1 MMQILELVLYGKNG
15 KKRVLP
21 FTPGKVNVIPGESKA
36 GKSAVGDIIEYCL
49 GGSACNIAVGV
60 VRDSVAWYGL
70 LLQFKTNRIFV
81 ARKNPDPGRQST
93 SFCYY
98 EVGTD
103 IVSPETVYF
112 TPNTNTEGIEEL
124 LTKQIGISENIHMP
138 EEDESRDP
146 LEVNIRHALFCCF
159 QSQDEVT
166 ARNHLFHRQS
176 EGLPITNAIRDTM
189 PYFLGAVDED
199 AVLLA
204 TERRVKD
211 RELRMLTRQ
220 VTEAESITGAGSEK
234 AIALLLEAEAVGLI
248 QGTEDLDKSDF
259 DVLYATLKSIKLVTR
274 RVPSASMDRLTALQ
288 TQLREKENEIGE
300 LQDSIIEARA
310 YLADASGYRGELA
323 HQKVR
328 LESIG
333 LFEKLDFNT
342 GKCPFCSGN
351 LNPEPPEVVKLK
363 ESIRALDQSINRVE
377 KERPQLR
384 RFIDQQEN
392 RVDSIK
398 DEIAVIKAEIDGTY
412 VQMEDADRIRDLN
425 DRRAKVFG
433 RISYWL
439 ENVEMADDTAESKR
453 RIKELEYRIAE
464 IDAILSN
471 DSVKDRVS
479 SALSVIQND
488 MTTWARELDMEYSG
502 SPYRLDM
509 GKVTVVVDHGRPIP
523 LKEMGS
529 GANWLGS
536 HLITMFG
543 LHKYF
548 INNNRPVPSFLF
560 LDQPSQVYFP
570 EGSTADKDM
579 DVQAVTKVFSF
590 IRERVAE
597 LDGKM
602 QVIVVDHAKLDDD
615 DFAAEI
621 VEDWKYTGKKLVPDD
636 WYTETESVPVN
647 DDTDN
652 G

>member
-1 MMQILELVLYGKNG
+1 MQILELVLYGKNG

-146 LEVNIRHALFCCF
+146 LEANIRHALFCCF

-548 INNNRPVPSFLF
+548 INNNRPVPGFLF

>member
-1 MMQILELVLYGKNG
+1 MQILELILYGKNG
-15 KKRVLP
+15 KKRTLP
-21 FTPGKVNVIPGESKA
+21 FKPGRVNIIPGESKA

-49 GGSACNIAVGV
+49 GGNSCNIAVGV

-70 LLQFKTNRIFV
+70 LLQCGLNRIFV
-81 ARKNPDPGRQST
+81 ARKNPDPGRQTT

-103 IVSPETVYF
+103 IESPKTAEF
-112 TPNTNTEGIEEL
+112 TSNTNTDGIEAL

-138 EEDESRDP
+138 EEDESREP
-146 LEVNIRHALFCCF
+146 LEANIRHALFCCF

-189 PYFLGAVDED
+189 PYFLGAVNED

-204 TERRVKD
+204 TERRTKD
-211 RELRMLTRQ
+211 RELRVLTRQ
-220 VTEAESITGAGSEK
+220 VAEAEAITGTGSEK
-234 AIALLLEAEAVGLI
+234 AVALLIEAEAVGLI
-248 QGTEDLDKSDF
+248 HGTDELDKASF
-259 DVLYATLKSIKLVTR
+259 VALYDALKGIKLITQ
-274 RVPSASMDRLTALQ
+274 RVPTGSMDRLSTLQ
-288 TQLREKENEIGE
+288 TQLMEKENELGE
-300 LQDSIIEARA
+300 LQDSISEAHS
-310 YLADASGYRGELA
+310 YLADAAGFSGELA

-333 LFEKLDFNT
+333 LFEKLNFNSC
-342 GKCPFCSGN
+342 KCPLCSGD
-351 LNPEPPEVVKLK
+351 LNPEPPGVAKLK
-363 ESIRALDQSINRVE
+363 ESILALDRSINRVE

-384 RFIDQQEN
+384 RFIDQQEAKI
-392 RVDSIK
+392 SELK
-398 DEIAVIKAEIDGTY
+398 EEIAVIKAEIEGIYT
-412 VQMEDADRIRDLN
+412 QTQDADRIRDLN

-439 ENVEMADDTAESKR
+439 ENVELADDITEAKK
-453 RIKELEYRIAE
+453 RIKELKDRIKE

-488 MTTWARELDMEYSG
+488 MTVWADDLEMEYAG

-529 GANWLGS
+529 GENWLGS

-548 INNNRPVPSFLF
+548 IKNNRPVPGFLF

-570 EGSTADKDM
+570 EGSSADEDM
-579 DVQAVTKVFSF
+579 DIQAVTKVFDF
-590 IRERVAE
+590 IRERVSE
-597 LDGKM
+597 LNGKM
-602 QVIVVDHAKLDDD
+602 QVIVVDHAKLDSDAFKAD
-615 DFAAEI
+615 MI
-621 VEDWKYTGKKLVPDD
+621 EDWKNTGIKLVPTD
-636 WYTETESVPVN
+636 WYEETGSTLV
-647 DDTDN
+647 DN
-652 G
+652 LVEED

>member
-1 MMQILELVLYGKNG
+1 MQILELVLYGKNG

-21 FTPGKVNVIPGESKA
+21 FNPGKVNVIPGESKA

-146 LEVNIRHALFCCF
+146 LEANIRHALFCCF

-166 ARNHLFHRQS
+166 ARNHLFHKQS

-189 PYFLGAVDED
+189 PYFLGAVDEN

-204 TERRVKD
+204 TERRAKD

-234 AIALLLEAEAVGLI
+234 AVALLLEAEAVGLI

-274 RVPSASMDRLTALQ
+274 RVPSASMDRLSALQ
-288 TQLREKENEIGE
+288 TQLREKENEIEE

-342 GKCPFCSGN
+342 GKCPLCSGN
-351 LNPEPPEVVKLK
+351 LNPEPPGVAKLK
-363 ESIRALDQSINRVE
+363 ESIRALDQSISRVE

-384 RFIDQQEN
+384 RFIDKQEN
-392 RVDSIK
+392 RVDSLK

-439 ENVEMADDTAESKR
+439 ENVEMADDTAEAKR
-453 RIKELEYRIAE
+453 RIKELEYRITE
-464 IDAILSN
+464 IDTILSN

>member
-1 MMQILELVLYGKNG
+1 MQILELVLYGKNG
-15 KKRVLP
+15 KKRTVS
-21 FTPGKVNVIPGESKA
+21 FHPGRVNIIPGESKA
-36 GKSAVGDIIEYCL
+36 GKSAVGDIIEYCM
-49 GGSACNIAVGV
+49 GGSSCNIAVGV
-60 VRDSVAWYGL
+60 VRDNVDWYGL
-70 LLQFKTNRIFV
+70 LLQCDTNRIFV
-81 ARKNPDPGRQST
+81 ARKNPDPGRQTT

-103 IVSPETVYF
+103 IESPKTAEF
-112 TPNTNTEGIEEL
+112 TSNTNTDGIEAL

-138 EEDESRDP
+138 EEDESREP
-146 LEVNIRHALFCCF
+146 LEANIRHALFCCF

-189 PYFLGAVDED
+189 PYFLGAVNED

-204 TERRVKD
+204 TERRTKD
-211 RELRMLTRQ
+211 RELRVLTRQ
-220 VTEAESITGAGSEK
+220 VVEAEAITGTGSEK
-234 AIALLLEAEAVGLI
+234 AVALLIEAEAVGLI
-248 QGTEDLDKSDF
+248 HGTDELDKASF
-259 DVLYATLKSIKLVTR
+259 IALYDALKGIQLITQ
-274 RVPSASMDRLTALQ
+274 RVPTGSMDRLSTLQ
-288 TQLREKENEIGE
+288 TQLKDKENELGE
-300 LQDSIIEARA
+300 LQESISEAHT
-310 YLADASGYRGELA
+310 YLADASGFRGELA

-333 LFEKLDFNT
+333 LFEKLNFNS
-342 GKCPFCSGN
+342 GKCPLCSGD
-351 LNPEPPEVVKLK
+351 LNPEPPGVAKLK
-363 ESIRALDQSINRVE
+363 DSILALDRSINRVE

-384 RFIDQQEN
+384 RFIDQQEAKISELKE
-392 RVDSIK
+392 D
-398 DEIAVIKAEIDGTY
+398 IAIIKAEIEGTY
-412 VQMEDADRIRDLN
+412 SQLQDADRIRDLN
-425 DRRAKVFG
+425 DRRAKVYG

-439 ENVEMADDTAESKR
+439 ENVELADDITETKK
-453 RIKELEYRIAE
+453 RIKELKDRIEE

-488 MTTWARELDMEYSG
+488 MTAWADDLEMEYAG

-548 INNNRPVPSFLF
+548 INNNRPVPGFLF

-570 EGSTADKDM
+570 EGSSADEDM
-579 DVQAVTKVFSF
+579 DIQAVTKVFDF
-590 IRERVAE
+590 IRKRVRE
-597 LDGKM
+597 LEGKM
-602 QVIVVDHAKLDDD
+602 QVIVVDHAKLESDAYKADM
-615 DFAAEI
+615 I
-621 VEDWKYTGKKLVPDD
+621 EDWKNTGIKLVPTD
-636 WYTETESVPVN
+636 WYEETESALVDN
-647 DDTDN
+647 DVEGN
-652 G
+652 

>member
-1 MMQILELVLYGKNG
+1 MQILELVLYGKNG
-15 KKRVLP
+15 KKRALP
-21 FTPGKVNVIPGESKA
+21 FKLGKVNIIPGESKA
-36 GKSAVGDIIEYCL
+36 GKSAVGDIIEYCM
-49 GGSACNIAVGV
+49 GGSSCNIAVGV

-70 LLQFKTNRIFV
+70 LLQFETNRVFV

-93 SFCYY
+93 SYCYC

-103 IVSPETVYF
+103 IGSPETADF
-112 TPNTNTEGIEEL
+112 TSNTNVEGIEEL

-138 EEDESRDP
+138 EEDESRDS
-146 LEVNIRHALFCCF
+146 LEANIRHALFCCF

-204 TERRVKD
+204 TERRAKD

-220 VTEAESITGAGSEK
+220 VMEAEFITGAGSEK
-234 AIALLLEAEAVGLI
+234 AVALLLEAEAVGLI
-248 QGTEDLDKSDF
+248 NSTEDLDKSDF
-259 DVLYATLKSIKLVTR
+259 DVLYATLKCIKLVTR
-274 RVPSASMDRLTALQ
+274 RVPSASMDRLSVLQ
-288 TQLREKENEIGE
+288 TQLREKENEIVE
-300 LQDSIIEARA
+300 LQDSINEARA

-333 LFEKLDFNT
+333 LFVKLDFNT
-342 GKCPFCSGN
+342 GKCPLCSGD
-351 LNPEPPEVVKLK
+351 LNPEPPEVAKLK
-363 ESIRALDQSINRVE
+363 ESIRMLDQSISRVE

-392 RVDSIK
+392 KMNELK

-412 VQMEDADRIRDLN
+412 TQMEDADRIRDLN

-439 ENVEMADDTAESKR
+439 ENVEMADDIAEAKR
-453 RIKELEYRIAE
+453 RIQELEDRIAE

-488 MTTWARELDMEYSG
+488 MTTWAKELDMEYSG

-548 INNNRPVPSFLF
+548 INNNRPVPNFLF

-579 DVQAVTKVFSF
+579 DVQAVTKVFNF
-590 IRERVAE
+590 IRKRVTE
-597 LDGKM
+597 LDGRM

-615 DFAAEI
+615 NFAAET
-621 VEDWKYTGKKLVPDD
+621 VEDWKYTGNKLIPAD
-636 WYTETESVPVN
+636 WYVETVLGPVDN
-647 DDTDN
+647 DTASK
-652 G
+652 

>member
-1 MMQILELVLYGKNG
+1 MQILELVLYGKNG
-15 KKRVLP
+15 KKRTLS
-21 FTPGKVNVIPGESKA
+21 FNLGKVNIIPGESKA
-36 GKSAVGDIIEYCL
+36 GKSAVGDIIEYCM
-49 GGSACNIAVGV
+49 GGNSCNIAVGV
-60 VRDSVAWYGL
+60 VRDNVEWYGL
-70 LLQFKTNRIFV
+70 LLQFDLNRVFI

-103 IVSPETVYF
+103 IESPEKADF
-112 TPNTNTEGIEEL
+112 ASNTNTDGIEEL

-138 EEDESRDP
+138 EDDESRDP
-146 LEVNIRHALFCCF
+146 LEANIRHALFCCF

-189 PYFLGAVDED
+189 PYFLGAVNED

-204 TERRVKD
+204 TERRAKD

-220 VTEAESITGAGSEK
+220 VAEAESITGAGSEK
-234 AIALLLEAEAVGLI
+234 AIALLVEAEAVGLAHDTD
-248 QGTEDLDKSDF
+248 GLDKNDF
-259 DVLYATLKSIKLVTR
+259 GALYAFLKGIKLVTQR
-274 RVPSASMDRLTALQ
+274 EPSGVMDRLSSLQ
-288 TQLREKENEIGE
+288 IQLREKEDELGE
-300 LQDSIIEARA
+300 LQDSISEARS
-310 YLADASGYRGELA
+310 YLTEASGYKGELE
-323 HQKVR
+323 HQKIR

-333 LFEKLDFNT
+333 LFEKLNFVP
-342 GKCPFCSGN
+342 GKCPFCSGD
-351 LNPEPPEVVKLK
+351 LNPEPPGVTKLK
-363 ESIRALDQSINRVE
+363 ESIRVLDQSINRVE

-384 RFIDQQEN
+384 RFIDQQEEK
-392 RVDSIK
+392 IGTLK
-398 DEIAVIKAEIDGTY
+398 AEISVIKAEIDGTY
-412 VQMEDADRIRDLN
+412 TQMQDADQIHDLN
-425 DRRAKVFG
+425 DRKAKVFG

-439 ENVEMADDTAESKR
+439 ENVELADDTAEAKK
-453 RIKELEYRIAE
+453 RIKELEDRIAE

-471 DSVKDRVS
+471 DSVKDRVA
-479 SALSVIQND
+479 SALAVIQND
-488 MTTWARELDMEYSG
+488 MTAWAKELEMEYAG

-548 INNNRPVPSFLF
+548 INNNRPVPNFLF

-570 EGSTADKDM
+570 EGSTADEDM
-579 DVQAVTKVFSF
+579 DIQAVTKVFKF
-590 IRERVAE
+590 IRERIAE

-602 QVIVVDHAKLDDD
+602 QVIVVDHAKLDD
-615 DFAAEI
+615 AEFSAETI
-621 VEDWKYTGKKLVPDD
+621 EDWKYTGLKLVPTD
-636 WYTETESVPVN
+636 WYEENDLVPVGN
-647 DDTDN
+647 DSEEE
-652 G
+652 

>member
-15 KKRVLP
+15 KKRTLSLNL
-21 FTPGKVNVIPGESKA
+21 GKVNIIPGESKT
-36 GKSAVGDIIEYCL
+36 GKSAVGDIIDYCM
-49 GGSACNIAVGV
+49 GGSSCNIAVGV
-60 VRDSVAWYGL
+60 VRDNVAWYGL
-70 LLQFKTNRIFV
+70 LLQFDTNRVFV
-81 ARKNPDPGRQST
+81 ARKNPDPGKQST
-93 SFCYY
+93 SICYY

-103 IVSPETVYF
+103 IGSPETADF
-112 TPNTNTEGIEEL
+112 TSNTNTEGIEEL

-138 EEDESRDP
+138 EEDESRVP
-146 LEVNIRHALFCCF
+146 LEANIRHALYCCF

-176 EGLPITNAIRDTM
+176 EGLPIINAIRDTM
-189 PYFLGAVDED
+189 PYFLGAVYED

-204 TERRVKD
+204 AERRAKD

-220 VTEAESITGAGSEK
+220 VAEAESITGAGSEK
-234 AIALLLEAEAVGLI
+234 AVALLAEAEAVGLI
-248 QGTEDLDKSDF
+248 HGLENLENDDF
-259 DVLYATLKSIKLVTR
+259 DVLYATLKEIKLSTR
-274 RVPSASMDRLTALQ
+274 RAPSVSIDRLSALQ
-288 TQLREKENEIGE
+288 TQLREKEYELGE
-300 LQDSIIEARA
+300 LQDSISEART
-310 YLADASGYRGELA
+310 YLVDASGFRGELI

-333 LFEKLDFNT
+333 LFEKLDFNP
-342 GKCPFCSGN
+342 GKCPLCSGD
-351 LNPEPPEVVKLK
+351 LDPEPPGVVKLR
-363 ESIRALDQSINRVE
+363 ESIHALDQSINRVE

-384 RFIDQQEN
+384 RFIDQQE
-392 RVDSIK
+392 DKMGALK
-398 DEIAVIKAEIDGTY
+398 DEIAVIRAEIDGIYT
-412 VQMEDADRIRDLN
+412 QMQDADRIRDLN

-439 ENVEMADDTAESKR
+439 ENVELADDTAEAKR
-453 RIKELEYRIAE
+453 RIQKLEERIEE

-488 MTTWARELDMEYSG
+488 MTTWAKELDMEYSG

-509 GKVTVVVDHGRPIP
+509 GKVTIVVDHGRPIP

-529 GANWLGS
+529 AANWLGS

-548 INNNRPVPSFLF
+548 INNYRPVPSFLF

-590 IRERVAE
+590 IRERVTE

-615 DFAAEI
+615 DFAAETI
-621 VEDWKYTGKKLVPDD
+621 EDWKYTGKKLVPAD
-636 WYTETESVPVN
+636 WYEKAALVPVDN
-647 DDTDN
+647 DTAN
-652 G
+652 Q

>member
-1 MMQILELVLYGKNG
+1 MQILELILYGKNG
-15 KKRVLP
+15 KKRTLS
-21 FTPGKVNVIPGESKA
+21 FKPGRVNIIPGESKA
-36 GKSAVGDIIEYCL
+36 GKSAVGDIIEYCM
-49 GGSACNIAVGV
+49 GGSSCNIAVGV
-60 VRDSVAWYGL
+60 VRDNVDWYGL
-70 LLQFKTNRIFV
+70 LLQCDTNRIFV
-81 ARKNPDPGRQST
+81 ARKNPDPGRQTT

-103 IVSPETVYF
+103 IESPKTAEF
-112 TPNTNTEGIEEL
+112 TSNTNADGIEAL

-138 EEDESRDP
+138 EENESREP
-146 LEVNIRHALFCCF
+146 LEANIRHALFCCF

-189 PYFLGAVDED
+189 PYFLGAVNED

-204 TERRVKD
+204 TERRTKD
-211 RELRMLTRQ
+211 RELRVLTRQ
-220 VTEAESITGAGSEK
+220 VVEAEAITGTGSEK
-234 AIALLLEAEAVGLI
+234 AVALLIEAEAVGLI
-248 QGTEDLDKSDF
+248 HGTDELDKASF
-259 DVLYATLKSIKLVTR
+259 IALYDALKGIQLITQ
-274 RVPSASMDRLTALQ
+274 RVPTGSMDRLSTLQ
-288 TQLREKENEIGE
+288 TQLKDKENELGE
-300 LQDSIIEARA
+300 LQESISEAHT
-310 YLADASGYRGELA
+310 YLADASGFRGELA

-333 LFEKLDFNT
+333 LFEKLNFNS
-342 GKCPFCSGN
+342 GKCPLCSGD
-351 LNPEPPEVVKLK
+351 LNPEPPGVAKLK
-363 ESIRALDQSINRVE
+363 DSILALDRSINRVE

-384 RFIDQQEN
+384 RFIDQQEAKISELKE
-392 RVDSIK
+392 D
-398 DEIAVIKAEIDGTY
+398 IAIIKAEIEGTY
-412 VQMEDADRIRDLN
+412 SQLQDADRIRDLN
-425 DRRAKVFG
+425 DRRAKVYG

-439 ENVEMADDTAESKR
+439 ENVELADDITETKK
-453 RIKELEYRIAE
+453 RIKELKDRIEE

-488 MTTWARELDMEYSG
+488 MTAWADDLEMEYAG

-529 GANWLGS
+529 GENWLGS

-548 INNNRPVPSFLF
+548 INNNRPVPGFLF

-570 EGSTADKDM
+570 EGSSADEDM
-579 DVQAVTKVFSF
+579 DIQAVTKVFDF
-590 IRERVAE
+590 IRKRVKE

-602 QVIVVDHAKLDDD
+602 QVIVVDHAKLGSDAFKADM
-615 DFAAEI
+615 I
-621 VEDWKYTGKKLVPDD
+621 EDWKNTGIKLVPTD
-636 WYTETESVPVN
+636 WYEETESALV
-647 DDTDN
+647 DN
-652 G
+652 GLEGN

>member
-1 MMQILELVLYGKNG
+1 MQILELVLYGKNG
-15 KKRVLP
+15 KKRTLS
-21 FTPGKVNVIPGESKA
+21 FNPGKVNIIPGESKA
-36 GKSAVGDIIEYCL
+36 GKSAVGDIIEYCM
-49 GGSACNIAVGV
+49 GGSSCNIAVGV
-60 VRDSVAWYGL
+60 VRDNVAWYGL
-70 LLQFKTNRIFV
+70 LLQCDSNRIFV

-103 IVSPETVYF
+103 IESPETAEF
-112 TPNTNTEGIEEL
+112 TSNTNTDGIEEL
-124 LTKQIGISENIHMP
+124 LTKHIGISENIHMP
-138 EEDESRDP
+138 EEDESSNP
-146 LEVNIRHALFCCF
+146 LEANIRHALFCCF

-204 TERRVKD
+204 TERRTKD
-211 RELRMLTRQ
+211 RELRMLTRR
-220 VTEAESITGAGSEK
+220 VAETEAITGAGSEK
-234 AIALLLEAEAVGLI
+234 AVALLVEAESVGLI
-248 QGTEDLDKSDF
+248 HGTDDLDKTDF
-259 DVLYATLKSIKLVTR
+259 ESLYDALKGIQLVSQ
-274 RVPSASMDRLTALQ
+274 RVPLGSMDRLSTLQ
-288 TQLREKENEIGE
+288 TQLKDKETELGE
-300 LQDSIIEARA
+300 LQDSISEARI
-310 YLADASGYRGELA
+310 YLADASGFSGELE

-333 LFEKLDFNT
+333 LFEKLDFNAR
-342 GKCPFCSGN
+342 KCPLCSGD
-351 LNPEPPEVVKLK
+351 LNPEPPGVAKLK
-363 ESIRALDQSINRVE
+363 ESILSLDQSINRVE

-384 RFIDQQEN
+384 RFIDQQEGKI
-392 RVDSIK
+392 SELK
-398 DEIAVIKAEIDGTY
+398 EAIAVIKAEIEGTY
-412 VQMEDADRIRDLN
+412 PQMQDADRIRDLN

-439 ENVEMADDTAESKR
+439 ENIELTDDTAEAKK
-453 RIKELEYRIAE
+453 RIKELKDRIVE
-464 IDAILSN
+464 IDAILSH

-488 MTTWARELDMEYSG
+488 MTKWAEDLEMEYAG

-548 INNNRPVPSFLF
+548 INNNRPVPNFLF

-570 EGSTADKDM
+570 EGSTSDEDM
-579 DVQAVTKVFSF
+579 DIQAVTNVFDF
-590 IRERVAE
+590 IRKRVYE

-615 DFAAEI
+615 AFKAETI
-621 VEDWKYTGKKLVPDD
+621 EDWKNTGVKLVPVD
-636 WYTETESVPVN
+636 WYEETALALAENDPTEN
-647 DDTDN
+647 
-652 G
+652 

>member
-124 LTKQIGISENIHMP
+124 LTKQIGISEYIHMP

-146 LEVNIRHALFCCF
+146 LEANIRHALFCCF

-439 ENVEMADDTAESKR
+439 ENVEMAEDTAESKR

-579 DVQAVTKVFSF
+579 DVQAVAKVFSF

>member
-1 MMQILELVLYGKNG
+1 MQILELVLYGKNG
-15 KKRVLP
+15 KKRTLSLNL
-21 FTPGKVNVIPGESKA
+21 GKVNIIPGESKT
-36 GKSAVGDIIEYCL
+36 GKSAVGDIIDYCM
-49 GGSACNIAVGV
+49 GGSSCNIAVGV
-60 VRDSVAWYGL
+60 VRDNVAWYGL
-70 LLQFKTNRIFV
+70 LLQFDTNRVFV
-81 ARKNPDPGRQST
+81 ARKNPDPGKQST
-93 SFCYY
+93 SICYY

-103 IVSPETVYF
+103 IGSPKTASF
-112 TPNTNTEGIEEL
+112 ISNTNTEGIEKL
-124 LTKQIGISENIHMP
+124 LTRQIGISENIHMP
-138 EEDESRDP
+138 EEDESRVP
-146 LEVNIRHALFCCF
+146 LEANIRHALYCCF

-176 EGLPITNAIRDTM
+176 EGLPIINAIRDTM
-189 PYFLGAVDED
+189 PYFLGAVYED

-204 TERRVKD
+204 AERRAKD

-220 VTEAESITGAGSEK
+220 VAEAESITGAGSEK
-234 AIALLLEAEAVGLI
+234 AVALLAEAEAVGLI
-248 QGTEDLDKSDF
+248 HGLENLENDDF
-259 DVLYATLKSIKLVTR
+259 DVLYATLKEIKLSTR
-274 RVPSASMDRLTALQ
+274 RAPSVSIDRLSALQ
-288 TQLREKENEIGE
+288 TQLREKEYELGEI
-300 LQDSIIEARA
+300 QNSISEART
-310 YLADASGYRGELA
+310 YLVDASGFRGELVD
-323 HQKVR
+323 QKVR

-333 LFEKLDFNT
+333 LFEKLDFRL
-342 GKCPFCSGN
+342 GKCPLCSGN
-351 LNPEPPEVVKLK
+351 LNLEPPGVAKLR

-384 RFIDQQEN
+384 RFIDQQE
-392 RVDSIK
+392 DKMGALK
-398 DEIAVIKAEIDGTY
+398 DEIAVIRAEIDGIYT
-412 VQMEDADRIRDLN
+412 QMQDADRIRDLN
-425 DRRAKVFG
+425 DRRANVFG

-439 ENVEMADDTAESKR
+439 ENVELADDTAEAKR
-453 RIKELEYRIAE
+453 RIQKLEERIEE

-488 MTTWARELDMEYSG
+488 MTTWAKELDMEYSG

-509 GKVTVVVDHGRPIP
+509 GKVTVIVDHGRPIP

-590 IRERVAE
+590 IRERVTE

-615 DFAAEI
+615 DFAAETI
-621 VEDWKYTGKKLVPDD
+621 EDWKYTGKKLVPAD
-636 WYTETESVPVN
+636 WYEKAALVPVDN
-647 DDTDN
+647 DTAN
-652 G
+652 Q

>member
-146 LEVNIRHALFCCF
+146 LEANIRHALFCCF

-548 INNNRPVPSFLF
+548 INNNRPVPGFLF

>member
-146 LEVNIRHALFCCF
+146 LEANIRHALFCCF

-548 INNNRPVPSFLF
+548 INNNRPVPGFLF

-636 WYTETESVPVN
+636 WYTET
-647 DDTDN
+647 
-652 G
+652 

>member
-1 MMQILELVLYGKNG
+1 MQILELILYGKNG
-15 KKRVLP
+15 KKRTLP
-21 FTPGKVNVIPGESKA
+21 FKPGRVNIIPGESKA

-49 GGSACNIAVGV
+49 GGNSCNIAVGV
-60 VRDSVAWYGL
+60 LRDSVAWYGL
-70 LLQFKTNRIFV
+70 LLQCGLNRIFV

-103 IVSPETVYF
+103 VESPETAEF
-112 TPNTNTEGIEEL
+112 TSNTNTDGIESL

-138 EEDESRDP
+138 EENESREP
-146 LEVNIRHALFCCF
+146 LEANIRHALFCCF

-189 PYFLGAVDED
+189 PYFLGAVNED

-204 TERRVKD
+204 TERRTKD
-211 RELRMLTRQ
+211 RELRVLTRQ
-220 VTEAESITGAGSEK
+220 VAEAEAITGTGSEK
-234 AIALLLEAEAVGLI
+234 AVALLIEAEAVGLI
-248 QGTEDLDKSDF
+248 HGTDELDIASF
-259 DVLYATLKSIKLVTR
+259 DALYDALKGIQLITQ
-274 RVPSASMDRLTALQ
+274 RVPTGSMDRLSTLQ
-288 TQLREKENEIGE
+288 TQLKEKENEVGE
-300 LQDSIIEARA
+300 LQESISEAHS
-310 YLADASGYRGELA
+310 YLADASSFSGELA

-333 LFEKLDFNT
+333 LFEKLDFNS
-342 GKCPFCSGN
+342 GKCPLCSGD
-351 LNPEPPEVVKLK
+351 LNPEPPGVAKLK
-363 ESIRALDQSINRVE
+363 ESIIALDRSINRVE

-384 RFIDQQEN
+384 RFIDQQEAKI
-392 RVDSIK
+392 SGLK
-398 DEIAVIKAEIDGTY
+398 EEISVIKAEIEGTY
-412 VQMEDADRIRDLN
+412 SQLQDDERIRDLN

-439 ENVEMADDTAESKR
+439 ENVELADDITEAKK
-453 RIKELEYRIAE
+453 RIKRLEERIAE
-464 IDAILSN
+464 IDGILSN

-488 MTTWARELDMEYSG
+488 MTTWAKELEMEYAG

-529 GANWLGS
+529 GSNWLGS

-543 LHKYF
+543 LHKFF
-548 INNNRPVPSFLF
+548 INNNRPVPRFLF

-570 EGSTADKDM
+570 EGSSADEDM
-579 DVQAVTKVFSF
+579 DIQAVTKVFDF
-590 IRERVAE
+590 IRERVSE
-597 LDGKM
+597 LDGEM
-602 QVIVVDHAKLDDD
+602 QVIVVDHAKLDSDEFKAD
-615 DFAAEI
+615 V
-621 VEDWKYTGKKLVPDD
+621 VEDWKNTGIKLVPTN
-636 WYTETESVPVN
+636 WYEETESTLV
-647 DDTDN
+647 DN
-652 G
+652 GVEEN

>member
-1 MMQILELVLYGKNG
+1 MQILELVLYGKNG

-146 LEVNIRHALFCCF
+146 LEANIRHALFCCF

-439 ENVEMADDTAESKR
+439 ENVEMAEDTAESKR

-548 INNNRPVPSFLF
+548 INNNRPVPGFLF

>member
-1 MMQILELVLYGKNG
+1 MQILELVLYGKNG
-15 KKRVLP
+15 KKRTLS
-21 FTPGKVNVIPGESKA
+21 FYPGKVNIIPGESKA
-36 GKSAVGDIIEYCL
+36 GKSAVGDIIEYCM
-49 GGSACNIAVGV
+49 GGSSCNIAVGV
-60 VRDSVAWYGL
+60 VRDNVAWYGL
-70 LLQFKTNRIFV
+70 LLQVDTNRVFV
-81 ARKNPDPGRQST
+81 ARKNPDPGKQSS

-103 IVSPETVYF
+103 IGSPEAAEF
-112 TPNTNTEGIEEL
+112 TSNTNTEGIEEL

-138 EEDESRDP
+138 EDDESRDP
-146 LEVNIRHALFCCF
+146 LEANIRHALFCCF
-159 QSQDEVT
+159 QSQDEVA

-176 EGLPITNAIRDTM
+176 EGLPITNAIRDTI

-204 TERRVKD
+204 TERRTKE
-211 RELRMLTRQ
+211 RELRILTRQ
-220 VTEAESITGAGSEK
+220 VAEAESITGAGSEK
-234 AIALLLEAEAVGLI
+234 AVALLVEAEAVGLI
-248 QGTEDLDKSDF
+248 QGTEDLDKGDF
-259 DVLYATLKSIKLVTR
+259 DVLYATIKGIKLTTQQ
-274 RVPSASMDRLTALQ
+274 VPSTSMDRLTTLQ
-288 TQLREKENEIGE
+288 TQLREKVNELAE
-300 LQDSIIEARA
+300 LQDSVREART
-310 YLADASGYRGELA
+310 YLADASGFRGELV

-333 LFEKLDFNT
+333 LFEKLDFNP
-342 GKCPFCSGN
+342 GKCPLCSGD
-351 LNPEPPEVVKLK
+351 LDPEPPGVGKLK

-392 RVDSIK
+392 KIGALK
-398 DEIAVIKAEIDGTY
+398 DEIAVIKAEIEGTY
-412 VQMEDADRIRDLN
+412 TQMEDTNRIRDLN

-439 ENVEMADDTAESKR
+439 ENVELADNTAEAKR
-453 RIKELEYRIAE
+453 RIHELENRIAE

-488 MTTWARELDMEYSG
+488 MTTQAQELDMEYSG

-529 GANWLGS
+529 AANWLGS

-543 LHKYF
+543 LHKFF

-570 EGSTADKDM
+570 KGTDDEDM
-579 DVQAVTKVFSF
+579 DIQAVTKIFSF
-590 IRERVAE
+590 IRKRVAE

-602 QVIVVDHAKLDDD
+602 QVIVVDHAKLEDDA
-615 DFAAEI
+615 FIAETI
-621 VEDWKYTGKKLVPDD
+621 EDWKYTGNKLVPSD
-636 WYTETESVPVN
+636 WYEERALAPA
-647 DDTDN
+647 DKDN
-652 G
+652 

>member
-124 LTKQIGISENIHMP
+124 LTKQIGISEYIHMP

-146 LEVNIRHALFCCF
+146 LEANIRHALFCCF

-439 ENVEMADDTAESKR
+439 ENVEMAEDTAESKR

>member
-1 MMQILELVLYGKNG
+1 MQILELVLYGKNG
-15 KKRVLP
+15 KKRTLS
-21 FTPGKVNVIPGESKA
+21 FNPGRVNIIPGESKA
-36 GKSAVGDIIEYCL
+36 GKSAVGDIIEYCM
-49 GGSACNIAVGV
+49 GGSSCNIAVGV
-60 VRDSVAWYGL
+60 VRDNVAWYGV
-70 LLQFKTNRIFV
+70 LLQCDSNRIFI
-81 ARKNPDPGRQST
+81 ARKNPGPGRQST

-103 IVSPETVYF
+103 IESPKTAEF
-112 TPNTNTEGIEEL
+112 TSNTNTDGIEDL
-124 LTKQIGISENIHMP
+124 LTKQLGISENIHMP
-138 EEDESRDP
+138 EEDESREP
-146 LEVNIRHALFCCF
+146 LEANIRHALFCCF

-189 PYFLGAVDED
+189 PYFLGAVEED

-204 TERRVKD
+204 TERRTKD
-211 RELRMLTRQ
+211 RELRLLTRQ
-220 VTEAESITGAGSEK
+220 VAEAEAITGTGSEK
-234 AIALLLEAEAVGLI
+234 AVALLIEAEAVGLI
-248 QGTEDLDKSDF
+248 HGTDDLNKADF
-259 DVLYATLKSIKLVTR
+259 NSLYDTLKGIQLVTQG
-274 RVPSASMDRLTALQ
+274 VPMGSMDRLSSLQ
-288 TQLREKENEIGE
+288 AQLKDKENEYGE
-300 LQDSIIEARA
+300 LQDSINEART
-310 YLADASGYRGELA
+310 YLSDASGFRGELA

-333 LFEKLDFNT
+333 LFEKLDFNAR
-342 GKCPFCSGN
+342 KCPLCSGD
-351 LNPEPPEVVKLK
+351 LNPEPPGVAKLK
-363 ESIRALDQSINRVE
+363 ESILALDQSINRVE

-384 RFIDQQEN
+384 RFIDQQEE
-392 RVDSIK
+392 K
-398 DEIAVIKAEIDGTY
+398 KAGLKEEIAVIKAEIEGIYT
-412 VQMEDADRIRDLN
+412 QMQDADRIRDLN

-439 ENVEMADDTAESKR
+439 ENIELAEDTTEAKK
-453 RIKELEYRIAE
+453 RIKELEGRITE

-471 DSVKDRVS
+471 DSVRDRVS

-488 MTTWARELDMEYSG
+488 MTAWAKKLEMEYAG

-548 INNNRPVPSFLF
+548 IINNRPVPNFLF

-570 EGSTADKDM
+570 EGSTADEDM
-579 DVQAVTKVFSF
+579 DIQAVTKVFDF
-590 IRERVAE
+590 IRERVGE

-615 DFAAEI
+615 AFKAET
-621 VEDWKYTGKKLVPDD
+621 VEDWKNTGLKLVPVD
-636 WYTETESVPVN
+636 WYEETGISLIEDNMTEE
-647 DDTDN
+647 
-652 G
+652 